1 MNQLISTQNN
11 ELGEIIISGREL
23 YEFLEVQT
31 PYKKW
36 FDRMCEYGFSK
47 NVDFSVM
54 DKNVQDATAFGGVR
68 KLTDHAIK
76 LDMAKEIAMIQRT
89 DKGKEARQYFLQV
102 EKAWNSPEMI
112 IKRAMQIQDRKIL
125 ELENKIQED
134 KRYTDFGKVV
144 EMSEA
149 AVNIGAFVK
158 IIYDK
163 HGINIGRNKMFDWL
177 RDKGYLIKSGREKN
191 NPKQQFIEQGIF
203 ELRPTIITRSE
214 GDVQSHTTLIT
225 GKGQVKLTEILL
237 SEFGNRSGLSG

>member
-11 ELGEIIISGREL
+11 EHGEIIISGREL
-23 YEFLEVQT
+23 HEFLGVKT
-31 PYKKW
+31 KYPDW
-36 FDRMCEYGFSK
+36 FNRMTDYGF
-47 NVDFSVM
+47 VEH
-54 DKNVQDATAFGGVR
+54 QDYIVLLPKYEKQIGSGGHN
-68 KLTDHAIK
+68 KIDHHIK

-89 DKGKEARQYFLQV
+89 DRGKEARQYFLQV

-149 AVNIGAFVK
+149 SVNIGAFVK
-158 IIYDK
+158 IIFDK
-163 HGINIGRNKMFDWL
+163 HGINIGRNKLFDWL

-191 NPKQQFIEQGIF
+191 NPKQQYIEQGLF
-203 ELRPTIITRSE
+203 ELRPTIVKRSE

-237 SEFGNRSGLSG
+237 NEFGNRGDLIG

>member
-1 MNQLISTQNN
+1 MNQLIATQNN
-11 ELGEIIISGREL
+11 EQGEIIVSGREL
-23 YEFLEVQT
+23 HEFLEVAERFSKWWERMTGYGFENGLDYT
-31 PYKKW
+31 PYQMVHPQNKQELI
-36 FDRMCEYGFSK
+36 DYSM
-47 NVDFSVM
+47 
-54 DKNVQDATAFGGVR
+54 
-68 KLTDHAIK
+68 K
-76 LDMAKEIAMIQRT
+76 LDMAKELAMIQRT

-112 IKRAMQIQDRKIL
+112 IKRAMQIQDKKIL

-191 NPKQQFIEQGIF
+191 NPKQQFIEQGLF
-203 ELRPTIITRSE
+203 ELRPTIISRSE

-237 SEFGNRSGLSG
+237 SEFGSRSDLSG

>member
-1 MNQLISTQNN
+1 MNQLITTQNN
-11 ELGEIIISGREL
+11 EQGEIIISGREL
-23 YEFLEVQT
+23 HEFLEVKT
-31 PYKKW
+31 AYKDW
-36 FDRMCEYGFSK
+36 FPRMKEYGFEEGQ
-47 NVDFSVM
+47 DFSSFLSGSTGGRPS
-54 DKNVQDATAFGGVR
+54 QD
-68 KLTDHAIK
+68 HHIN

-149 AVNIGAFVK
+149 SVNIGAFVK
-158 IIYDK
+158 IIFDK
-163 HGINIGRNKMFDWL
+163 HGINIGRNKLFDWL

-191 NPKQQFIEQGIF
+191 NPKQQYIEQGLF
-203 ELRPTIITRSE
+203 ELRPTIVKRSE

-225 GKGQVKLTEILL
+225 GKGQVKLAEILMY
-237 SEFGNRSGLSG
+237 EFGGGEPVG